1 MAVRL
6 SLSSHFT
13 YRRLLRFTLPT
24 MVMMV
29 FMSLYSI
36 VDGVF
41 VSNFVGKT
49 ALAAVNLIFPVS
61 MALCTIGF
69 MVGTGGSAV
78 VARTLGEG
86 KEGLAQEYFSLLIF
100 LTLAVGGVLSVL
112 GVAFTPQIAL
122 ALGAEGQ
129 LLEDTVRY
137 GRILF
142 AGQTAFMLQS
152 AFQCF
157 FVAAE
162 RPGLSLRINI
172 AAGLT
177 NMVLDGVFIAGF
189 QWGLAGAAAAT
200 VLGEMVGSVIPL
212 VYFARRNGSLLRLR
226 RPGRFYGGIVGQA
239 CLNGS
244 SEMVSNLSASLVNI
258 LYNFQL
264 MALVGEDGVAAYGV
278 IMYVNFVFVG
288 TFLGFALG
296 SAPLVSYHYGAG
308 NREELHNLF
317 AMSLRLMAGAGIVLT
332 LAAEGASAL
341 LVGAFAGYDPE
352 LYQLTLRGFRL
363 YSLAFLCMGMNL
375 WGSAFFTA
383 LNNGA
388 VSAAI
393 AFLRA
398 LVFQV
403 AAVLLL
409 PLALDLDGVW
419 LAVAAAEVPALGVTA
434 CFLAAKRKKY
444 GY

>member
-1 MAVRL
+1 M
-6 SLSSHFT
+6 
-13 YRRLLRFTLPT
+13 
-24 MVMMV
+24 
-29 FMSLYSI
+29 
-36 VDGVF
+36 
-41 VSNFVGKT
+41 
-49 ALAAVNLIFPVS
+49 
-61 MALCTIGF
+61 
-69 MVGTGGSAV
+69 
-78 VARTLGEG
+78 
-86 KEGLAQEYFSLLIF
+86 
-100 LTLAVGGVLSVL
+100 LSVL
-112 GVAFTPQIAL
+112 GVAFTPQIAM

-200 VLGEMVGSVIPL
+200 VLGELVGSVIPL

-226 RPGRFYGGIVGQA
+226 RPGRFYGGMVGQA

-296 SAPLVSYHYGAG
+296 SAPLVSYHYGAD
-308 NREELHNLF
+308 NRGELHNLF
-317 AMSLRLMAGAGIVLT
+317 AMSLRLMAGAGVLLT

-341 LVGAFAGYDPE
+341 LVGAFTSYDPG

-409 PLALDLDGVW
+409 PQVLALDGVW

-434 CFLAAKRKKY
+434 CFLAAKRKRY

>member
-1 MAVRL
+1 MSL

-49 ALAAVNLIFPVS
+49 ALAAVNLIFPVC
-61 MALCTIGF
+61 MALCTLGF

-86 KEGLAQEYFSLLIF
+86 KDDLAQKYFSLLIY
-100 LTLAVGGVLSVL
+100 LTLAVGMVL
-112 GVAFTPQIAL
+112 GALGVIFTPQIAQ

-129 LLEDTVRY
+129 LLEDTIRY

-142 AGQTAFMLQS
+142 AGQAAFMLQS

-162 RPGLSLRINI
+162 KPGLSLKVNI

-177 NMVLDGVFIAGF
+177 NMVLDAVFIAGF

-200 VLGEMVGSVIPL
+200 VLGMLVGSVIPL
-212 VYFARRNGSLLRLR
+212 IYFARKNGSLLRLR
-226 RPGRFYGGIVGQA
+226 RPDRFYGRMVAQT

-244 SEMVSNLSASLVNI
+244 SEMVSNLSTALVNI

-264 MALVGEDGVAAYGV
+264 MKLVGEDGVAAYGV

-296 SAPLVSYHYGAG
+296 SAPLVSYHYGAE
-308 NREELHNLF
+308 NRDELHNLF
-317 AMSLRLMAGAGIVLT
+317 SMSLRLMAGAGLLLVLVAE
-332 LAAEGASAL
+332 AAAVL
-341 LVGAFAGYDPE
+341 LVGIFTSYDPA
-352 LYQLTLRGFRL
+352 LYALTLRGFRL
-363 YSLAFLCMGMNL
+363 YSLAFLCMGLNL
-375 WGSAFFTA
+375 WSSSFFTA
-383 LNNGA
+383 LNNGLI
-388 VSAAI
+388 SAAI
-393 AFLRA
+393 AFLRV
-398 LVFQV
+398 LIFQV

-409 PLALDLDGVW
+409 PLVLDLDGVW
-419 LAVAAAEVPALGVTA
+419 LAVAAAEVPALAVTA
-434 CFLAAKRKKY
+434 SFLVANRKKY

>member
-1 MAVRL
+1 MRI
-6 SLSSHFT
+6 SLSSHFN

-24 MVMMV
+24 IVMMI

-49 ALAAVNLIFPVS
+49 ALAAVNLIFPVC

-78 VARTLGEG
+78 VARTLGED
-86 KEGLAQEYFSLLIF
+86 KKDLAQEYFSLLIYM
-100 LTLAVGGVLSVL
+100 TLAVGLLLSVL
-112 GVAFTPQIAL
+112 GVAFTPQIAA
-122 ALGAEGQ
+122 ALGAEGK
-129 LLEDTVRY
+129 LLQDTILY

-162 RPGLSLRINI
+162 KPALSLKINI
-172 AAGLT
+172 AAGVT
-177 NMVLDGVFIAGF
+177 NMVLDGVFIVGF
-189 QWGLAGAAAAT
+189 HWGLAGAAAAT
-200 VLGEMVGSVIPL
+200 VAGQLVGSVIPL
-212 VYFARRNGSLLRLR
+212 VYFARKNNSLLCLR
-226 RPGRFYGGIVGQA
+226 RPRRFYRKILGQA

-244 SEMVSNLSASLVNI
+244 SEMVANLSASLVNI

-278 IMYVNFVFVG
+278 LMYVNFVFTG
-288 TFLGFALG
+288 TYLGFALG

-308 NREELHNLF
+308 NRDELHNLF
-317 AMSLRLMAGAGIVLT
+317 RMSRRLMATAGVLLT
-332 LAAEGASAL
+332 LVAEAL
-341 LVGAFAGYDPE
+341 STVLVGAFTSYDPS
-352 LYQLTLRGFRL
+352 LYAMTLRGFRL
-363 YSLAFLCMGMNL
+363 YALAFLGMGLNL
-375 WGSAFFTA
+375 WSSAFFTA

-388 VSAAI
+388 VSAII

-409 PLALDLDGVW
+409 PQVLALDGVW
-419 LAVAAAEVPALGVTA
+419 LAVAVAEVPALLVSTA
-434 CFLAAKRKKY
+434 FLMGKRKQY

>member
-1 MAVRL
+1 MTL

-49 ALAAVNLIFPVS
+49 ALAAVNLIFPVC
-61 MALCTIGF
+61 MALCTLGF

-86 KEGLAQEYFSLLIF
+86 KDELAQKYFSLLIY
-100 LTLAVGGVLSVL
+100 LTLAVGLGLAVL
-112 GVAFTPQIAL
+112 GVILTPQIAQ

-129 LLEDTVRY
+129 LLADAVRY

-142 AGQTAFMLQS
+142 AGLPAFMLQS

-162 RPGLSLRINI
+162 KPGLSLKVNV

-177 NMVLDGVFIAGF
+177 NMVLDAVFIAGF

-200 VLGEMVGSVIPL
+200 VLGMLVGSVIPL
-212 VYFARRNGSLLRLR
+212 LYFARKNDSLLRLR
-226 RPGRFYGGIVGQA
+226 RPDRFYGRMVAQT

-244 SEMVSNLSASLVNI
+244 SEMVSNLSTALVNI

-264 MALVGEDGVAAYGV
+264 MKLVGEDGVAAYGV

-296 SAPLVSYHYGAG
+296 SAPLVSYHYGAE
-308 NREELHNLF
+308 NRAELHNL
-317 AMSLRLMAGAGIVLT
+317 
-332 LAAEGASAL
+332 
-341 LVGAFAGYDPE
+341 GYDHTQAQGKVLALVAEVAAVLLASIFTSYDPA
-352 LYQLTLRGFRL
+352 LYTLTLRGFRL
-363 YSLAFLCMGMNL
+363 YSLAFLCMGLNL
-375 WGSAFFTA
+375 WGSSFFTA
-383 LNNGA
+383 LNNGLI
-388 VSAAI
+388 SAAI
-393 AFLRA
+393 AFLGV
-398 LVFQV
+398 LIFQV

-419 LAVAAAEVPALGVTA
+419 LAVAAAEVPALAVTA
-434 CFLAAKRKKY
+434 GFLAANRKKY